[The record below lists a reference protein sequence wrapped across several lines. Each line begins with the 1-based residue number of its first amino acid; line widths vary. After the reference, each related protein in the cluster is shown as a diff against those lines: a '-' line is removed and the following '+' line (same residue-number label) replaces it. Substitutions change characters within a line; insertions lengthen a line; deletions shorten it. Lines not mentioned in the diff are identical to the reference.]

1 VVASTRDSGAGG
13 RLVARAEARRRW
25 PSLLG
30 LAVLVALVVTAV
42 LALAGGARRTAT
54 VVDRYLDET
63 AARDYSAFSFGV
75 FGSGGEDA
83 LPPATDALRQLE
95 AAVRE
100 VDGVDEVGGSVGFPT
115 GASAEFDFTIFSSP
129 EDTMFSTIDR
139 PVVREGRL
147 PAAGAANEVA
157 LNEVSAELLGVGVGD
172 VIEAPTFA
180 LADCEAL
187 LGGTEFPGFNGP
199 LLRLEVVGRV
209 LLPDDLRGV
218 EAESGPIGVGSP
230 AFAGRYDE
238 EVCSTVIYASIRV
251 GDDDPGI
258 AAIQEA
264 VDGASVGAEIALAA
278 STEDDF
284 ENEARSAIHVVVVVL
299 VLLAAVAAIAGLA
312 TAAQGV
318 RRQASA
324 STTTAAGRTL
334 AALGMTRHQ
343 RAQAVG
349 APIALAVLVGTL
361 AGAVGAYLASAW
373 FPVSLGRRI
382 EPDPGLS
389 ADLVVLVGGALAI
402 ALFAMAWAYVV
413 SRSVEGVVA
422 NRVVTRPSQ
431 AAEGAARLGLPP
443 PAVIGLRLAYEGG
456 SARPRVPVRS
466 ALAGASLAVIG
477 VVAVVTFSASLDE
490 TMARPERY
498 GWTWSSMPDFYE
510 GDADVAI
517 ETIAQDERIDAV
529 ARLVGGSVD
538 LDDGGRVQA
547 FGIEDRVGVTDFTV
561 LAGRAPRAD
570 DEVALGAT
578 LMSEA
583 GVAIGDRV
591 VAVGADGDNQEL
603 TVVGEAIVPLVD
615 DNVEP
620 GNGLLLTVPA
630 LRSLVRGEVQ
640 EKLIIR
646 YREGVDAPA
655 LERDLVELGYAFPG
669 YADPRPPSRLAN
681 LGALDGVFL
690 ALAVFLALLGAV
702 GLTHALI
709 VSARRHRT
717 SFAALRAIGFVRGQV
732 RRVLVWQAAA
742 IALVAVVVGVTLGV
756 VAGRVAWTVAVA
768 NLGIIEVMAVP
779 MGAVALVA
787 AGALAGAVL
796 LALVPAVI
804 ATRGRPAE
812 ALRTE

>member
-1 VVASTRDSGAGG
+1 M
-13 RLVARAEARRRW
+13 
-25 PSLLG
+25 LG
-30 LAVLVALVVTAV
+30 LAFLVALVVTAV
-42 LALAGGARRTAT
+42 LAVAGGARRTAT

-63 AARDYSAFSFGV
+63 AASDYSVFSFGLY
-75 FGSGGEDA
+75 GSGGEDA

-95 AAVRE
+95 AAERE
-100 VDGVDEVGGSVGFPT
+100 VDGVDKVGGSVGYPT
-115 GASAEFDFTIFSSP
+115 GASAEFDFTILSSP

-157 LNEVSAELLGVGVGD
+157 INEVSAELLGVGVGD
-172 VIEAPTFA
+172 VIEAPTFSP
-180 LADCEAL
+180 ADCETL
-187 LGGTEFPGFNGP
+187 LAETEFPGFNGP

-218 EAESGPIGVGSP
+218 AAESGPIGVGSP
-230 AFAGRYDE
+230 AFAGRYDG
-238 EVCSTVIYASIRV
+238 EVCSTVIYASVRV

-264 VDGASVGAEIALAA
+264 VDAAAVGTEIALVA

-284 ENEARSAIHVVVVVL
+284 ENAARSAIHVVVVVL
-299 VLLAAVAAIAGLA
+299 VLVAAVAAIAGLA

-318 RRQASA
+318 RRQA

-361 AGAVGAYLASAW
+361 VGAVGAYLAPAW

-382 EPDPGLS
+382 EPAPGLS
-389 ADLVVLVGGALAI
+389 ADPVVLVGGALAI
-402 ALFAMAWAYVV
+402 ALLAMAWAYVV
-413 SRSVEGVVA
+413 TRSVEGVVA
-422 NRVVTRPSQ
+422 KRVVTRPSP

-456 SARPRVPVRS
+456 SAPARVPVRS

-498 GWTWSSMPDFYE
+498 GWTWSSMPDLYE

-517 ETIAQDERIDAV
+517 ETLAQDERIDAV
-529 ARLVGGSVD
+529 ARLGGGSVD
-538 LDDGGRVQA
+538 LDDGGRVPA
-547 FGIEDRVGVTDFTV
+547 YGIEDRVGVTDFAL

-578 LMSEA
+578 LMSEQ

-591 VAVGADGDNQEL
+591 VAVGADGGNQEL
-603 TVVGEAIVPLVD
+603 TVVGEAIVPLVAD
-615 DNVEP
+615 TVEP
-620 GNGLLLTVPA
+620 GIGLLLTVPPSGA
-630 LRSLVRGEVQ
+630 WSGGRSKR
-640 EKLIIR
+640 I
-646 YREGVDAPA
+646 
-655 LERDLVELGYAFPG
+655 
-669 YADPRPPSRLAN
+669 
-681 LGALDGVFL
+681 
-690 ALAVFLALLGAV
+690 
-702 GLTHALI
+702 
-709 VSARRHRT
+709 
-717 SFAALRAIGFVRGQV
+717 
-732 RRVLVWQAAA
+732 
-742 IALVAVVVGVTLGV
+742 
-756 VAGRVAWTVAVA
+756 
-768 NLGIIEVMAVP
+768 
-779 MGAVALVA
+779 
-787 AGALAGAVL
+787 
-796 LALVPAVI
+796 
-804 ATRGRPAE
+804 
-812 ALRTE
+812 